1 MSGTDLI
8 LMALVAIIVGSYVS
22 LILWADSVYGQYVHN
37 FYFPEDKEV
46 NKQDETDNQ
55 KEE

>member
-1 MSGTDLI
+1 MI
-8 LMALVAIIVGSYVS
+8 KFALFIVVMLFSAAYIS
-22 LILWADSVYGQYVHN
+22 LILWVDAGYGQYVHN
-37 FYFPEDKEV
+37 IAFPEDKEV

>member
-1 MSGTDLI
+1 MVNFI
-8 LMALVAIIVGSYVS
+8 LGVIVVIISAAYIS

>member
-1 MSGTDLI
+1 MVNFI
-8 LMALVAIIVGSYVS
+8 LGVIVVIISAAYIS

-37 FYFPEDKEV
+37 IAFPEDNEA

-55 KEE
+55 REE

>member
-1 MSGTDLI
+1 MI
-8 LMALVAIIVGSYVS
+8 KFALFVVAMLFSVAYIS
-22 LILWADSVYGQYVHN
+22 LILWVAAGYRQYVHN
-37 FYFPEDKEV
+37 IAFPEDKEV